1 MLTALC
7 LIVGGVSGVVWQ
19 RLANKRGWSQP
30 KGLLIGLA
38 FYLPTALVLEMLH
51 FQFGIL

>member
-7 LIVGGVSGVVWQ
+7 LIAGVVSGVIGQ
-19 RLANKRGWSQP
+19 NFANERGWSRP
-30 KGLLIGLA
+30 KGLLVGFA
-38 FYLPTALVLEMLH
+38 FYLPSALILEMLH